1 VLVVQTSMNECH
13 AAAGISKHSFGIGV
27 KEFIVTWRNDSNTS
41 TSLFN
46 TRFGGLGGGSVQISV
61 VSSPKTA
68 VDDRDKFPR
77 HSWQLRQNAEDTA
90 IVGPAPALVLEINK

>member
-1 VLVVQTSMNECH
+1 
-13 AAAGISKHSFGIGV
+13 
-27 KEFIVTWRNDSNTS
+27 
-41 TSLFN
+41 
-46 TRFGGLGGGSVQISV
+46 VQISV